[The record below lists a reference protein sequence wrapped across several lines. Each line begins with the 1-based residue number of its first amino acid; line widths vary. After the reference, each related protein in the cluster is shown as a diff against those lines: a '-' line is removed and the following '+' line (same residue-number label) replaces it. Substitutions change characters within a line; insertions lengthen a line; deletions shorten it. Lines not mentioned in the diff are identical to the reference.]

1 MTGIQIATIALGI
14 ANVMGCMCR
23 ADPMTYRTHK
33 WQPQLLF
40 MALGLLA
47 TFCGYLAA
55 IGVDLEFAICAQLGV
70 SIVLLHTLPAYRD
83 GPRLR
88 DCRDSVLRQLR
99 EDA

>member
-1 MTGIQIATIALGI
+1 MTGLQISIIVLGAI
-14 ANVMGCMCR
+14 NVVGCMCR
-23 ADPMTYRTHK
+23 TDAMTWRTHK
-33 WQPQLLF
+33 WGPQLLF
-40 MALGLLA
+40 MGLGLVAVACSL
-47 TFCGYLAA
+47 FAA
-55 IGVDLEFAICAQLGV
+55 WNVDLEFSVCAQLGV